1 MTVFVLVHG
10 AFRGGWAWSRVRRE
24 LTSAGHEV
32 HTPSLTG
39 MGDRRHLNAEPPTLD
54 TWALDIANL
63 LAEEDLRDVVLAG
76 HSQGGV
82 AIAAAARRCAD
93 RLARLVFV
101 DAPEPLPGE
110 RAAAL
115 LGPVPDL
122 PRDLWLPPKPLDPA
136 ADPSL
141 DPHTVA
147 WMNARL
153 CPTPLAP
160 SLDPMPAQTAA
171 SAAVPR
177 EYVFCTA
184 TPPGYPAAVTLE
196 RLRALGTAYH
206 RIDSGHDAPLSRP
219 AELAALL
226 LGSPGRR

>member
-10 AFRGGWAWSRVRRE
+10 AFRGAWSWSRVRRR
-24 LTSAGHEV
+24 LAAAGHEV
-32 HTPSLTG
+32 YTPSLTG
-39 MGDRRHLNAEPPTLD
+39 MGDRRHLTGEPPSLD
-54 TWALDIANL
+54 TWALDIASL
-63 LAEEDLRDVVLAG
+63 LFDEDLRDVVLAG
-76 HSQGGV
+76 HSQGGI

-110 RAAAL
+110 CAAGL

-122 PRDLWLPPKPLDPA
+122 PRDLWLPPTPL

-141 DPHTVA
+141 DPATLA
-147 WMNARL
+147 WANARL

-160 SLDPMPAQTAA
+160 SLDPMPPQTEA

-177 EYVFCTA
+177 QYIFCTG
-184 TPPGYPAAVTLE
+184 TPAGYPASVTRD
-196 RLRALGTAYH
+196 RLAALGAPFDLV
-206 RIDSGHDAPLSRP
+206 DSGHDVALTHP
-219 AELAALL
+219 AALVAL
-226 LGSPGRR
+226 LS

>member
-10 AFRGGWAWSRVRRE
+10 AFRGGWAWSRVRRA
-24 LTSAGHEV
+24 LAAAGHEV

-39 MGDRRHLNAEPPTLD
+39 MGDRRHLTAEPPSLD

-76 HSQGGV
+76 HSLGGV

-93 RLARLVFV
+93 RLARLVFL

-110 RAAAL
+110 RAAGL

-122 PRDLWLPPKPLDPA
+122 PRDLWLPAKPLDPA

-141 DPHTVA
+141 DPDTVA

-160 SLDPMPAQTAA
+160 SLDPMPAQTVA

-177 EYVFCTA
+177 THLFCTG
-184 TPPGYPAAVTLE
+184 TPPGYPASVTLR
-196 RLRALGTAYH
+196 RLRAGGAPYRL
-206 RIDSGHDAPLSRP
+206 IDSGHDAPLSRP
-219 AELAALL
+219 VELAALL
-226 LGSPGRR
+226 AGPGAA

>member
-10 AFRGGWAWSRVRRE
+10 AFRGGWAWSRVRRH
-24 LTSAGHEV
+24 LAAAGHEV
-32 HTPSLTG
+32 YTPSLTG
-39 MGDRRHLNAEPPTLD
+39 MGDRRHLTAEPPGLD

-76 HSQGGV
+76 HSLGGV

-110 RAAAL
+110 RAAGL

-136 ADPSL
+136 AEASL
-141 DPHTVA
+141 DQATVA

-160 SLDPMPAQTAA
+160 SLDPMPDQTGA

-177 EYVFCTA
+177 EHVFCTG
-184 TPPGYPAAVTLE
+184 TPPGYPASVTLE
-196 RLRALGTAYH
+196 RLRAAGAPY
-206 RIDSGHDAPLSRP
+206 RCIDSGHDAPLSRP

-226 LGSPGRR
+226 AR

>member
-10 AFRGGWAWSRVRRE
+10 AFRGAWSWSRVRRL
-24 LTSAGHEV
+24 LTAAGHEV

-39 MGDRRHLNAEPPTLD
+39 MGDRRHLTAEPPTLD
-54 TWALDIANL
+54 TWALDVANL
-63 LAEEDLRDVVLAG
+63 LEEEDLRDVVLVG

-101 DAPEPLPGE
+101 DAPAPLPGE

-122 PRDLWLPPKPLDPA
+122 PRDLWLPPKPIA
-136 ADPSL
+136 ADPWL
-141 DPHTVA
+141 DADTVA

-160 SLDPMPAQTAA
+160 SLDPMPDETPA

-177 EYVFCTA
+177 RYIFCTA
-184 TPPGYPAAVTLE
+184 TPPGYPASVTLE
-196 RLRALGTAYH
+196 RLRALGEPFQL
-206 RIDSGHDAPLSRP
+206 IDSGHDAPLSRP

-226 LGSPGRR
+226 

>member
-10 AFRGGWAWSRVRRE
+10 AFRGAWSWSRVRRL
-24 LTSAGHEV
+24 LTAAGHEV

-39 MGDRRHLNAEPPTLD
+39 MGDRRHLTAEPPSLD
-54 TWALDIANL
+54 TWALDVANL
-63 LAEEDLRDVVLAG
+63 LTEEDLHDVVLAG
-76 HSQGGV
+76 HSQGGI
-82 AIAAAARRCAD
+82 AIAAAAPRCAD

-122 PRDLWLPPKPLDPA
+122 PRDLWLQPKPLQA
-136 ADPSL
+136 GAGL
-141 DPHTVA
+141 DEDTAA

-160 SLDPMPAQTAA
+160 SLDPMPAHTAA
-171 SAAVPR
+171 SASVPR
-177 EYVFCTA
+177 THIFCTA
-184 TPPGYPAAVTLE
+184 TPPGYPAAVTRARLE
-196 RLRALGTAYH
+196 AAGTPYH
-206 RIDSGHDAPLSRP
+206 LIDSDHDAPMSHP
-219 AELAALL
+219 ADLAALL
-226 LGSPGRR
+226 TGR